1 VRRIASAALVVGALT
16 GCGAST
22 SHHALDWSRPN
33 LGLDSTRSLPE
44 SGIDRDNVGKLH
56 VAWRFRLPVA
66 AGPAGALTATPV
78 VAGGVVYVQDMQSNV
93 YALDLKTGAQKWRR
107 RFDEAN
113 PGPDGVAVANGRVY
127 GATDAGAFAL
137 DARTGRVLWQTL
149 LATATARYVDMA
161 PQIANGQVYV
171 STVGVPPNGK
181 GVFYALDA
189 HTGRIRWHF
198 TTIAEPWH
206 RPDLSGGGG
215 AWYTPSVA
223 GGNVYWGTTN
233 PYPYGGSR
241 AYPNGAAYGGAA
253 LYTDSLVVTS
263 AADGHLA
270 WYEQV
275 TPHDVRDYDFQL
287 PPVLADGKVFGAG
300 KAGQVIAWDSTTHH
314 RVWTTSVG
322 VHRNDTGPL
331 PAEKVSVCP
340 GLLGGV
346 ETPFA
351 SAGGRLFVPIVDLC
365 MQGSATGYENLDAV
379 DVEGRGS
386 GELVALDASTGHT
399 AWTLRLPH
407 PDFGCATAADG
418 VVFTATFD
426 GSVYGVDTRNGHVLW
441 QTSAGGGINS
451 CPALASKTLLVGTG
465 VPMGAN
471 RTLAVT
477 AYRVG
482 S

>member
-16 GCGAST
+16 GCGT
-22 SHHALDWSRPN
+22 SATHRAADWPRPN
-33 LGLDSTRSLPE
+33 LGLDSTRSLPA
-44 SGIDRDNVGKLH
+44 SGIDRENVGKLQ
-56 VAWRFRLPVA
+56 VAWRFRLPIA

-78 VAGGVVYVQDMQSNV
+78 VAGGVVYVQDMESNV
-93 YALDLKTGAQKWRR
+93 YALDLKTGSQRWRR

-113 PGPDGVAVANGRVY
+113 PGPNGVAVANGRVY
-127 GATDAGAFAL
+127 GTTDAGAFAL

-181 GVFYALDA
+181 GVFYALA
-189 HTGRIRWHF
+189 ARTGKIRWHF

-253 LYTDSLVVTS
+253 LYTDSLVVTG
-263 AADGHLA
+263 ADDGHLA
-270 WYEQV
+270 WYDQV

-287 PPVLADGKVFGAG
+287 PPVLADGTVFGAG

-314 RVWTTSVG
+314 RLWTTSVG
-322 VHRNDTGPL
+322 LHRNDTGPL
-331 PAEKVSVCP
+331 PAKKVSVCP

-351 SAGGRLFVPIVDLC
+351 SAEGRLFVPIVDLC

-386 GELVALDASTGHT
+386 GELVALDASTGRT

-418 VVFTATFD
+418 VVFTATLD
-426 GSVYGVDTRNGHVLW
+426 GSVYGVDTQNGHVLW
-441 QTSAGGGINS
+441 RTSAGGGINS

-465 VPMGAN
+465 VPMGTN